1 MIILGSSSPRRKDIL
16 DMMGVKFKVVKP
28 IVDEDSIRA
37 NFDIKNGDD
46 KCELVKELSFS
57 KLKSIE
63 KDFSSDTILCA
74 DTLVFLGNEALGK
87 PKNHEDAK
95 RMLRELLGK
104 THEVITGV
112 SIKKDGEVR
121 TFSVETKVKFRE
133 NSELISRLIE
143 EYVESGESDG
153 KAGAYGIQDS
163 GALFVDSIDGD
174 YYNVVGLPIDAVL
187 GVLK

>member
-1 MIILGSSSPRRKDIL
+1 
-16 DMMGVKFKVVKP
+16 
-28 IVDEDSIRA
+28 
-37 NFDIKNGDD
+37 
-46 KCELVKELSFS
+46 
-57 KLKSIE
+57 
-63 KDFSSDTILCA
+63 
-74 DTLVFLGNEALGK
+74 
-87 PKNHEDAK
+87 
-95 RMLRELLGK
+95 MLRELLGK

-143 EYVESGESDG
+143 VYVESGESDG

-187 GVLK
+187 GVMK

>member
-28 IVDEDSIRA
+28 IVDEDRIRA
-37 NFDIKNGDD
+37 KFDIKNGDD
-46 KCELVKELSFS
+46 KCELVKELSYS

-121 TFSVETKVKFRE
+121 TCLLYTSPSPRDAT
-133 NSELISRLIE
+133 LSRMP
-143 EYVESGESDG
+143 SS
-153 KAGAYGIQDS
+153 A
-163 GALFVDSIDGD
+163 
-174 YYNVVGLPIDAVL
+174 
-187 GVLK
+187 

>member
-37 NFDIKNGDD
+37 KFDIKNGDD

-74 DTLVFLGNEALGK
+74 DTLVFLENEALGK
-87 PKNHEDAK
+87 PKDHEDAK

-133 NSELISRLIE
+133 SSELISRLIE
-143 EYVESGESDG
+143 EYVDSGESDG

>member
-37 NFDIKNGDD
+37 KFDIKNGDD
-46 KCELVKELSFS
+46 KNELVKELSYS

-87 PKNHEDAK
+87 PKNREDAK

-133 NSELISRLIE
+133 SSELISRLIE